1 MPQMDVLRISVSA
14 ISAGN
19 FTISVSPYPR
29 YAKAARMQEPCNFVK
44 SEYGLGKETANIL
57 ATWVGRNAQTAM
69 GMEAPVAAPG
79 KTV

>member
-1 MPQMDVLRISVSA
+1 MIQADFQPC
-14 ISAGN
+14 
-19 FTISVSPYPR
+19 PPH
-29 YAKAARMQEPCNFVK
+29 AKAARMQEPCNFVK